1 LRYDGACR
9 YERIALPETNTNDLI
24 GVLVAIT
31 TALAWATSTI
41 ILKTVVARIDVF
53 TLNTVRLW
61 VGSLVLIMIIVVSG
75 RGPAMALTPLMPLL
89 LVAVSGIMAMAIGD
103 TSFIKSLS
111 LIDASKAF
119 SIAQC
124 SFPIMATIVAVAFLG
139 EGFTWLI
146 GLGAVLV
153 VLGIYLIAAKDK
165 RAPDLLHT
173 PEATMPQGVL
183 LALAAASAWTVATAF
198 LKIGTLEMDPFV
210 AAGIRIP
217 IAATLMTL
225 YTFGWRDGSAAK
237 LRKYGPRSV
246 ALVAAAGLL
255 TYGVAAVGY
264 VTAIQMIG
272 AARTVLITTTA
283 PVFVL
288 PFSILLLNERPS
300 GHTLAGILFCVAGVV
315 CVAF

>member
-1 LRYDGACR
+1 M
-9 YERIALPETNTNDLI
+9 PETNTNDLI
-24 GVLVAIT
+24 GVLVALM

-41 ILKTVVARIDVF
+41 ILKTVVAGIDAF
-53 TLNTVRLW
+53 TLGTVRLW

-75 RGPAMALTPLMPLL
+75 RGPAMALTPLTPLL

-124 SFPIMATIVAVAFLG
+124 SFPIMATIVAVTFLG
-139 EGFTWLI
+139 EVFTWLI

-153 VLGIYLIAAKDK
+153 VLGVYLIATKDK
-165 RAPDLLHT
+165 RAPDLLPT
-173 PEATMPQGVL
+173 SEAMPQGVL
-183 LALAAASAWTVATAF
+183 LALVAASAWTAATAF

-210 AAGIRIP
+210 AAGIRTP

-237 LRKYGPRSV
+237 LGKYGPRSL

-288 PFSILLLNERPS
+288 PFAILLLNERPS
-300 GHTLAGILFCVAGVV
+300 GHAIAGILFCVAGVV
-315 CVAF
+315 CVSF

>member
-1 LRYDGACR
+1 M
-9 YERIALPETNTNDLI
+9 
-24 GVLVAIT
+24 

-53 TLNTVRLW
+53 TLSTIRLW

-124 SFPIMATIVAVAFLG
+124 SFPIMATIVAVTFLG

-165 RAPDLLHT
+165 RAPDLLPT
-173 PEATMPQGVL
+173 SEAMPQGVL
-183 LALAAASAWTVATAF
+183 LALAAASAWTAATAF

-225 YTFGWRDGSAAK
+225 YTFGWRDGSVAK

-300 GHTLAGILFCVAGVV
+300 GHTLAGMLFCVAGVV